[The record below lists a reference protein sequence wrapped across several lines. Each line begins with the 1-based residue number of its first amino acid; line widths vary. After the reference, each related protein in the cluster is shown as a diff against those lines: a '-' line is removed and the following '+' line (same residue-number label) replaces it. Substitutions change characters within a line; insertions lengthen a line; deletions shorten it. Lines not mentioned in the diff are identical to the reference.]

1 MSLPAILRFL
11 GVLLVWTAVAMVPPA
26 ILAAGDG
33 LLLPW
38 AGAVAVTA
46 LLGGSLWLS
55 TPSQVVIDQRAGL
68 VVVGLG
74 WLGVVTVGSLPF
86 VFTGV
91 APDLA
96 SSLFESVSGF
106 TTTGATV
113 FPVIESLPR
122 SILLWRSISHWLGG
136 MGIIVLG
143 VAILPFLGVGGAQ
156 LFHAE
161 APGISTDRLTPRIA
175 STARLLWAVYG
186 ILTTALAVIYL
197 ALGMSFFDAINHAM
211 SALATGGF
219 STRSESLGA
228 FSPAIQWITVAFML
242 IAGTNFALHYR
253 LLTGRWSAWL
263 RDAEWRVYVGFALV
277 VAIICFVALGF
288 SQGSWRLD
296 GLRDA
301 SFNVVAVIST
311 TGFSTADFA
320 AWPTVCQVLLLALM
334 FIGASGGSTG
344 GGFKVVRAVVL
355 AKHTLGSFRLALH
368 PRAVIVTRLGRKA
381 VRPEVLL
388 KVVGFFA
395 LFVATHGLGTII
407 LAALGHDFVTSTS
420 AALAAM
426 SSIGP
431 GLGAVGPAS
440 HYGDM
445 GSAAH
450 LTLTALMLLGR
461 LEFYTLL
468 VLVLPGTWALARRTR
483 NGPGQGGRTRRSRLR
498 IASSPPGE
506 GKGVRR

>member
-1 MSLPAILRFL
+1 MSIPGDLRFL
-11 GVLLVWTAVAMVPPA
+11 GALLLWIAVAMIPPA
-26 ILAAGDG
+26 ILAIGDG
-33 LLLPW
+33 LILPW
-38 AGAVAVTA
+38 SGAIAITVLV
-46 LLGGSLWLS
+46 GGSVWLS
-55 TPSQVVIDQRAGL
+55 TPKQAVIDQRAGL

-74 WLGVVTVGSLPF
+74 WLVVVTVGSLPF
-86 VFTGV
+86 ILTGV
-91 APDLA
+91 APDIA
-96 SSLFESVSGF
+96 SGLFESVSGF

-113 FPVIESLPR
+113 FPIIEDLPS

-186 ILTTALAVIYL
+186 ILTSLLAVLYL
-197 ALGMSFFDAINHAM
+197 VLGMSLFDAINHAM

-219 STRSESLGA
+219 STRTESLGA
-228 FSPAIQWITVAFML
+228 FSPTIQWITTAFMI

-253 LLTGRWSAWL
+253 LLTGRWSAWFK
-263 RDAEWRVYVGFALV
+263 DAEWRVYVGFTVLVALM
-277 VAIICFVALGF
+277 CFVALGVTRGGW
-288 SQGSWRLD
+288 QLEV
-296 GLRDA
+296 LRDA
-301 SFNVVAVIST
+301 SFNVAAIIST

-320 AWPTVCQVLLLALM
+320 AWPTFCQVLLLGLM

-355 AKHTLGSFRLALH
+355 AKHTWGSFRQALH
-368 PRAVIVTRLGRKA
+368 PRAVIVTRLGGRT

-388 KVVGFFA
+388 KLVGFFS
-395 LFVATHGLGTII
+395 LFVVTHGIGTII
-407 LAALGHDFVTSTS
+407 LAALGYDFVTASS
-420 AALAAM
+420 AALAAI

-440 HYGDM
+440 HYGDL

-450 LTLTALMLLGR
+450 LTLSALMLLGR

-468 VLVLPGTWALARRTR
+468 VLLLPGTWAQASRSR
-483 NGPGQGGRTRRSRLR
+483 NGLRGRLR
-498 IASSPPGE
+498 RFRLRSHEKPPIQ
-506 GKGVRR
+506 RQ